1 MQNLRRAILALAT
14 SALLCHTALAQTV
27 QSQSVQVQGAWVRS
41 TVPGQKASGAFMR
54 LTAATGMRL
63 LSITTPVA
71 GVAQVHEMR
80 MEGDIMK
87 MQALPNGLELPA
99 GKTVELKPGGYH
111 LMLLDLK
118 MPLKKDSSIPMT
130 LVFVDAKGVQ
140 SKLELQVPVSTT
152 APMVQAAASAN

>member
-1 MQNLRRAILALAT
+1 
-14 SALLCHTALAQTV
+14 V

-71 GVAQVHEMR
+71 GVAQVHQMR
-80 MEGDIMK
+80 LEGDIMK
-87 MQALPNGLELPA
+87 MQALPDGLELPA